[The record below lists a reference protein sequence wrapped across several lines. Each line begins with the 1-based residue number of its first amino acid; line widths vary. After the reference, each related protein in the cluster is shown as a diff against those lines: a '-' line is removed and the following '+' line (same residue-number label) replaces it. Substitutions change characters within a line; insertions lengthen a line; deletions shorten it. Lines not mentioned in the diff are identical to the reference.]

1 MSSCRPETKLSVQ
14 YTGCSLGINTRG
26 REEES
31 RVEEKEITGCDP
43 DLETWRAQPT
53 PQGIPE
59 LVRLIPL
66 RAKMER
72 PLRSSL
78 HQSLLGHL
86 REGWPPKM
94 LRGRGHLL
102 NIPQLETHPPRKE
115 MWAHISMSTTAYPL
129 CHLDPLL
136 HIHSRSSPTV
146 PPSTFSWG
154 KPGRGD
160 SLG

>member
-1 MSSCRPETKLSVQ
+1 MEDAERGTEQWECGWRWDGKSVEEK
-14 YTGCSLGINTRG
+14 CG

-43 DLETWRAQPT
+43 DLETWRAQPA
-53 PQGIPE
+53 PQGAPE

-72 PLRSSL
+72 PLQSSL

-102 NIPQLETHPPRKE
+102 KIP
-115 MWAHISMSTTAYPL
+115 
-129 CHLDPLL
+129 
-136 HIHSRSSPTV
+136 
-146 PPSTFSWG
+146 
-154 KPGRGD
+154 
-160 SLG
+160 